1 MFVKQNYLITKKEK
15 SKFLP
20 SSFRE
25 YRIHKGPIQN
35 LRVELFHV
43 LRNNIGD
50 KDLPCN
56 EFQI

>member
-15 SKFLP
+15 SKFLL

-25 YRIHKGPIQN
+25 YRIHKGLIQN